1 MRSWWDCTGGKMEQ
15 KTERESYIPKII
27 HYSWFGGKEKPEF
40 IRKCISTWEKNM
52 PEYRIVEWNESNFS
66 LEEHPFALEAY
77 RA

>member
-1 MRSWWDCTGGKMEQ
+1 MEQ

-52 PEYRIVEWNESNFS
+52 PDYRIVE
-66 LEEHPFALEAY
+66 
-77 RA
+77 